1 MTCMVVRKEEST
13 EMSDISEAE
22 ITLGPAVIDG
32 CVMSDRVYDYY
43 LDELEESQA
52 DQVAHHFENCS
63 YCRKIYGAL
72 EKVVT
77 TLKRNPRR
85 FFANEIAARDRKKES
100 LPKKVEA
107 TD

>member
-22 ITLGPAVIDG
+22 ITLDPAVVDE
-32 CVMSDRVYDYY
+32 CMVSDRVYDYY
-43 LDELEESQA
+43 LDELEEGQA
-52 DQVAHHFENCS
+52 DQVAHHLEHCS

-77 TLKRNPRR
+77 TLTRNPGR
-85 FFANEIAARDRKKES
+85 FFANEIAARDFKKKS
-100 LPKKVEA
+100 LPKKMEA